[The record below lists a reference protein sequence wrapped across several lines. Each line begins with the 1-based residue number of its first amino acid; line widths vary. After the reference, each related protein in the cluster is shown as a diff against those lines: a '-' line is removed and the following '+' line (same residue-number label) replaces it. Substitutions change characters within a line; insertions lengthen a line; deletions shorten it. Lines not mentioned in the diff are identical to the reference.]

1 MAAWFSQK
9 IFIPP
14 LTKCSIRMITSL
26 AVCLKHVLLG
36 VRTAGLGPGDC
47 AFVGIYGDQDWAVWH
62 FADWSCSWHKRCQ
75 RFSCYPSH
83 GVLHSTCR
91 LADQWV
97 SFYIFYHCQDDFA
110 LVLMEDAEGEVL
122 SLTEEYPSN
131 DHFQAWI
138 CVCDSSVTNCKP
150 LAFQFG
156 QLRVTKCTHV
166 WGKVFHSSNCRFLN
180 IFDAFSSPLWFT

>member
-1 MAAWFSQK
+1 M
-9 IFIPP
+9 P
-14 LTKCSIRMITSL
+14 LWESTAIRIELSDI
-26 AVCLKHVLLG
+26 LLIE
-36 VRTAGLGPGDC
+36 VVVGL
-47 AFVGIYGDQDWAVWH
+47 
-62 FADWSCSWHKRCQ
+62 SWHKRCQ

-91 LADQWV
+91 IADLWV
-97 SFYIFYHCQDDFA
+97 SFYIFYHGQDDFA

-156 QLRVTKCTHV
+156 QLGVTKCTHV
-166 WGKVFHSSNCRFLN
+166 
-180 IFDAFSSPLWFT
+180 

>member
-1 MAAWFSQK
+1 M
-9 IFIPP
+9 P
-14 LTKCSIRMITSL
+14 LWESTAIRIELSDI
-26 AVCLKHVLLG
+26 LLIE
-36 VRTAGLGPGDC
+36 VVVGL
-47 AFVGIYGDQDWAVWH
+47 
-62 FADWSCSWHKRCQ
+62 SWHKRCQ

-91 LADQWV
+91 IADLWV
-97 SFYIFYHCQDDFA
+97 SFYIFYHGQDDFA

-138 CVCDSSVTNCKP
+138 CVSDSSVTNCKP

-156 QLRVTKCTHV
+156 QLR
-166 WGKVFHSSNCRFLN
+166 
-180 IFDAFSSPLWFT
+180 A